1 MGYRKP
7 LFSLTGSIVS
17 FCQLVINLAYSF
29 CLQFGPYFFNFSLL
43 LVSFLLKAAINIPE
57 TRVLDLLCPEQ
68 SLHFVDFVLLLKAD
82 FFKRLRQLEY
92 ALGKLRARTMHF
104 LLVYIEII
112 DVWRAVWRRLW
123 LVLAP
128 ATPADE
134 IILYLR
140 IILVCLA
147 RLNPA
152 PGLFSV
158 GHVWL
163 KCALCLC
170 LGEAIRLLTVQY
182 KIHQQNHP
190 LL

>member
-7 LFSLTGSIVS
+7 FFSLTGSIVS
-17 FCQLVINLAYSF
+17 FCQLAINLAYSF
-29 CLQFGPYFFNFSLL
+29 CLQFGPYYFNFSLL

-104 LLVYIEII
+104 LLVSIEII

-128 ATPADE
+128 ATPTDE

-140 IILVCLA
+140 IILVRLA

-152 PGLFSV
+152 PVLFSV

-163 KCALCLC
+163 KCALRPLF
-170 LGEAIRLLTVQY
+170 GGGRTPIIIQN
-182 KIHQQNHP
+182 KIHQQTHP